1 MFCQKCGTQ
10 NPETGRFCR
19 ACGTDLGNNSRAPAS
34 FIQPIQPMQPMQPMF
49 FGDNLKGAKSNDPDE
64 LWSSGIQ
71 NLITGVGF
79 LIMAFV
85 LLTTNVAGG
94 RFWWWTMLFPAFPMF
109 AKGFSQMSK
118 SKRIAKRNP
127 TGNAGA
133 PNQMANFQ
141 TAQNNLP
148 SAQENLLYIEQM
160 IRAGRKIEAVKLH
173 RETFGSDL
181 REAKDAVERI
191 AASATNV
198 NAPSNFQAPNEYA
211 KPQKSIYDTGELA
224 PPSVVEGT
232 TRHLEIND
240 EGETMT
246 LPPNK

>member
-1 MFCQKCGTQ
+1 M
-10 NPETGRFCR
+10 
-19 ACGTDLGNNSRAPAS
+19 GNNSIGAGS
-34 FIQPIQPMQPMQPMF
+34 FIQPMQPLQPMQPMF
-49 FGDNLKGAKSNDPDE
+49 FGDDGERAKSNDPDE
-64 LWSSGIQ
+64 LWSSGVQSVIM
-71 NLITGVGF
+71 GVGF
-79 LIMAFV
+79 LVIAIV

-109 AKGFSQMSK
+109 AKGFSQMAK
-118 SKRIAKRNP
+118 SKRITKRNLA
-127 TGNAGA
+127 GGAGA
-133 PNQMANFQ
+133 PNQTANFQ

-160 IRAGRKIEAVKLH
+160 IRAGRKIEAIKMH

-191 AASATNV
+191 AASANNTNA
-198 NAPSNFQAPNEYA
+198 APHHQVPNEYA

-224 PPSVVEGT
+224 VPPSVTEGT
-232 TRHLEIND
+232 TRHLEMSD

-246 LPPNK
+246 LPPNKP